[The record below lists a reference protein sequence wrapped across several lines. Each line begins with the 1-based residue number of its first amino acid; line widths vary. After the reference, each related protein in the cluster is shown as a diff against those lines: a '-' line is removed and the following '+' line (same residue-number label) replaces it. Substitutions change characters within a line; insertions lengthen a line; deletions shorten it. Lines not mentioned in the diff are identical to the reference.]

1 MKHKLLSKK
10 FLTDFSDLGG
20 YIIFNLVC
28 DGIQDKSR
36 GYRFMN
42 KYKIYDL

>member
-1 MKHKLLSKK
+1 MKHKVLSSN
-10 FLTDFSDLGG
+10 FLSDFSDLGG
-20 YIIFNLVC
+20 YRIFNLVC

-42 KYKIYDL
+42 KYKVYDI